1 MKNLKRVLVTGSE
14 GQVGAK
20 LVDAFIKRYR

>member
-1 MKNLKRVLVTGSE
+1 MKGIKRVLVTGSE

-20 LVDAFIKRYR
+20 LVNAFIQR

>member
-1 MKNLKRVLVTGSE
+1 MKNLKRILVTGSE

-20 LVDAFIKRYR
+20 LVDAFIKRHG